1 MTNSVL
7 ALLHLWQLCM
17 HSQAQSNGS
26 QTVLYWATIRKAL
39 HRGLG
44 EKLKNLQGGSLDDTL
59 RQYFGWSR
67 STGGHVSFARFWRGM
82 EAILRACSSF
92 YEGDLDEETELK
104 VASLRRFRDAVLDE
118 DFFPAAGS
126 PGCEYGIYYV
136 RDLRRLCERLRIA
149 SLTPQSTANVVL
161 AYWEERIHGLPDD
174 DQTVSNDEISSAL
187 LAWLEDVLHDAMESG
202 EEDGDV
208 LESDESSGETEDSS
222 PRRFPPSQQ
231 AAVWQRQGRA
241 YSFDPRSRGAADDN
255 VGNLPPP
262 PQRHPFG
269 SPGSY
274 VSSAFPGHAGGS
286 PIPTAS
292 GLAGSPPVEA
302 VVRRPSFQQQLA
314 SHAGG
319 DTWLPPSSAEPEE
332 KRFRRLLADNLGEGD
347 LSAASFFDF
356 FRVVRDAVE
365 ECEEAAE
372 AALFA
377 AAGASTSASSSHRP
391 RGSSTPRSGRGAS
404 GYRIASHAALRQGV
418 ARLFVV
424 VRHRLREVYRE
435 LESIPPRPRQAG
447 TPSRATSAPGGGDFV
462 GHDSIFAG
470 LICSQARTAAMLE
483 RRAQRVPWAYRLLWQ
498 LARIGRRRTLET
510 LVHWRHL
517 TFPASAGG
525 AGSGEEDLGE
535 EVSFQDVPLHSTEP
549 QREPSAGPLR
559 QSSAE
564 AGSASSSP
572 TRRWGGVGARS
583 PTSPSASLEPERE
596 PSAAL
601 TPASLPS
608 SRPGSVR
615 RASQDRGMGLGLTLQ
630 VDPP

>member
-1 MTNSVL
+1 MMKS
-7 ALLHLWQLCM
+7 
-17 HSQAQSNGS
+17 
-26 QTVLYWATIRKAL
+26 
-39 HRGLG
+39 HRHCWPGWKMFFTML
-44 EKLKNLQGGSLDDTL
+44 
-59 RQYFGWSR
+59 WSR
-67 STGGHVSFARFWRGM
+67 AKKMAMCSSRMSRQARRKTLLLAGFHRRSRLQSGSGKGGHTVSILARGVPPMTMWVT
-82 EAILRACSSF
+82 CH
-92 YEGDLDEETELK
+92 
-104 VASLRRFRDAVLDE
+104 
-118 DFFPAAGS
+118 
-126 PGCEYGIYYV
+126 
-136 RDLRRLCERLRIA
+136 RRLSDIL
-149 SLTPQSTANVVL
+149 
-161 AYWEERIHGLPDD
+161 
-174 DQTVSNDEISSAL
+174 SA
-187 LAWLEDVLHDAMESG
+187 ARAAM
-202 EEDGDV
+202 
-208 LESDESSGETEDSS
+208 
-222 PRRFPPSQQ
+222 
-231 AAVWQRQGRA
+231 
-241 YSFDPRSRGAADDN
+241 
-255 VGNLPPP
+255 
-262 PQRHPFG
+262 
-269 SPGSY
+269 
-274 VSSAFPGHAGGS
+274 
-286 PIPTAS
+286 S